1 MSDITY
7 KYKTQPESAVD
18 IYNRIKAESAY
29 RKQQKAQQEAERQAL
44 AYAQQQ
50 EAAALQEQAQQKAQ
64 EEQKNKGGFLGGLGY
79 VGEQIGLGL
88 LRGIEG
94 IWDFAAGG
102 IADLFGADE
111 WAEKQVSNDWVNYN
125 HANEWYNPGTGWEFA
140 GQVGQGVGQMLPSIA
155 VTAATGGA
163 GAPAA
168 LSSALGTGVFMAGAA
183 GNSVADAYR
192 TTGELGAKEWLYGTG
207 SGILEGAIE
216 KVSGGIGGTKLGT
229 VLGKKVANS
238 TAGKLATSFVG
249 EGLEEVASDL
259 IDPTLRRVTGVDP
272 NAQVD
277 VSQLPN
283 TFLVGGT
290 TGAVLGGAS
299 RVANAK
305 RAGGFNNLNAA
316 DAAQEI
322 RSAQA
327 KGDSLQAKGK
337 LTESWAKTLGE
348 KQAETAVKLSERLKK
363 MTPESRSALI
373 ENNNL
378 SYLFNEDG
386 SMKEAPKA
394 TYNKDAYS
402 YSLQGREDALKYQPT
417 TQALT
422 DTQKAVVR
430 NVEKMSGGKVKTVI
444 AENLTADDGRKAN
457 ALYKDGVMYI
467 DRNANAAEVEAVHEM
482 THSLEGTEAYNKYA
496 NFIFREIQSSPE
508 LTKRYG
514 EYLSRYQAT
523 AEAYSGQT
531 QNMGAQRAR
540 YVVQTELV
548 SQYTADMFGNEEFI
562 RRLSKSEPNVAQRLW
577 QWIKD
582 KIKVL
587 TTKGGDRET
596 VAFLQ
601 KAEKLYRKALSDS
614 VGGVKLSELQFEDE
628 AETDNASPARAT
640 PAEARFSVQTIDGKR
655 IVVIDTAQDIF
666 EGVPRSEYGKV
677 VRQYMKEHFR
687 GETIDG
693 VKFNKRSENEYTR
706 SEYTKAV
713 YGKEPLYDA
722 KMRAATE
729 LGNLV
734 KTSKF
739 LQHETAKH
747 PHNYNVNGYNRYATQ
762 FILDGKTFSGEMLVA
777 LNDNGGAFYDIV
789 KIKESGSTNREVP
802 KSVDSASDES
812 IAQNSAPVNSVRKK
826 SGKSEDTR
834 YSLNDKV
841 EEEVLKHYGTTWRWA
856 ETGYLL
862 KDGRKLDLSGRKEG
876 APGGYRALDHRDIFD
891 IFEDG
896 DTFGT
901 DALVEFMG
909 RGNIRVSPEN
919 PGINIQVEPTEAQ
932 YKMIKNMVETVGWQE
947 KEFTVDFDNEKGNV
961 VESLHYE
968 GNMPSQ
974 KVVDDIQYYFKNGKL
989 PHKSD
994 LSDFRYSLPVKDKQ
1008 NTLAE
1013 SDFEQVLDHVDEFE
1027 TVEEIKLY
1035 FERVHETINS
1045 EEIGSVRTMRELTEK
1060 ENRRIEKVIK
1070 AANLEKEAIK
1080 AFRKAHKTKP
1090 TVDLSTKAKIEEVD
1104 RQYTEAIAKNDLET
1118 ARYLV
1123 EQMALLKG
1131 YSVTDYRID
1140 HQAPYNNGHDAS
1152 LDDVSPM
1159 FGEDIYGSHAAQYF
1173 GTFEGFDGES
1183 IQHIQTAQGKPERY
1197 VTIYRAVPVS
1207 VKSDQIRNGDWIT
1220 LTRQYAEQHG
1230 KSNIIGRYRVISK
1243 QVKAKNIYTDGN
1255 SIHEFGYDDG
1265 NKYYYRDTTNYRK
1278 LADVITFDDEGN
1290 PIRLK
1295 DRFNYRNEDVRY
1307 SLPIKDSEGR
1317 ELTPEQREFFRD
1329 SKVVDENGKLRPVY
1343 HGTLSQEVRETWNAE
1358 SNSFDVTRR
1367 DFTVFKRSADDEN
1380 IGFFFASD
1388 YDNAGG
1394 YGSKVYS
1401 VYLNLTSPLV
1411 IDCNNADYSEIGYD
1425 GQVKD
1430 TYDWAKWAKKKGY
1443 DGVIFKNIRDG
1454 VGYEYMQQ
1462 SLDEYVAFKSN
1473 QIKLTTNKTPTSDAD
1488 IRYSLKKEPPKSK
1501 TAIET
1506 EQVISQISDQLQLD
1520 FGASKAEI
1528 KDLLSVIRGDV
1539 QEAFGKKN
1547 MREGSYRALYSKY
1560 KEKYYQKIRD
1570 NRATNQI
1577 LDAARKARDMLN
1589 RKDYVS
1595 AGVLENDQMKDF
1607 LRAVSGFKR
1616 GANISGD
1623 IRQKIAA
1630 LSDIYNENNL
1640 LLGGEDMNLLG
1651 DFDQDVADAIALM
1664 KVNSDSKKA
1673 LSSEELQALKVISRG
1688 LVHLYQ
1694 NYDKVFRDGKTQTA
1708 EKLAT
1713 EAVTRGKKALRYRR
1727 KDGFLSSVFGKIG
1740 EGLRQITDPTSVARG
1755 LDGYDPDGFLTTALD
1770 EVKAGEVKAGVAA
1783 VDLMLPFEE
1792 FFKQNK
1798 GYQKR
1803 LEKEEMAIDS
1813 VVRVTPDGE
1822 QNAQEL
1828 KLTVD
1833 EAMTLYLT
1841 SKRAQANIFES
1852 GITVERG
1859 GRTETYRIA
1868 EKDIEKLYEL
1878 FTETDKKF
1886 AELAH
1891 EFFNE
1896 HARRLKVETDQ
1907 ALYGYAKV
1915 EDTNDYIPIRRD
1927 PGTIAKSLGDERGF
1941 VNEVANTRNFSFNK
1955 ATRRGAKNKVY
1966 IGALTDLVTRH
1977 ATEVS
1982 TYYGLAVPL
1991 KNFNKVYNRQVT
2003 VDGRKTSYREL
2014 LKNELWKGGEQ
2025 YFRKLF
2031 NDVQG
2036 VRGQQTAADRAL
2048 RQLRSVY
2055 STYQLGANPKTVLSQ
2070 TASYVMALTYLDAD
2084 TLARGG
2090 VMKTDVE
2097 AMYKYAPITYQRMHD
2112 RAVVRAQGLM
2122 EKVGK
2127 VGNIATKPIQ
2137 LMDNAVVHKLWN
2149 ASQLQVEKDMGYQVG
2164 SEENLTEAG
2173 KLLDKVV
2180 RETQSNSLIA
2190 ERSAMNRS
2198 QNFLASSLT
2207 MFMSDATKQVS
2218 RIADAVGE
2226 VRMLRAQLKAGE
2238 DVGERYAAAKK
2249 KLRKTLTGVL
2259 ASNLHLALLAL
2270 FFRWLYDKEEKDK
2283 DGNKIG
2289 FGASLAK
2296 EYASNLFGL
2305 IPIVRD
2311 IYGYLADDFEVN
2323 NYALSMINDLASAAK
2338 SMTGLVGDAISGK
2351 PLNTQEVMKPL
2362 RQMIYAVGQVTGIPV
2377 RNVYNFSYGLLTKF
2391 SPETAYRTNT
2401 LFYSNTGYAKDIKE
2415 ALEQG
2420 NKDIARTIA
2429 RTEIGLRGASGKV
2442 ADEIARLYIAGESVM
2457 PKKTVEQVTIDGEQ
2471 VPLTNVQMKAFDS
2484 AYKAY
2489 LPAVEKLMGSSD
2501 YRDLDDAGKAKAIGF
2516 IEEYYYAQA
2525 VESVLKIS
2533 RLTAK
2538 QQATAIIPADKLAVY
2553 LAVISSIGSDKD
2565 KDGNTITGSRKKKVF
2580 AYINKLPISAA
2591 QKYVLMGLAGYKN
2604 EKGQSQ
2610 VESLI
2615 RSKVKDRNTAT
2626 ALLEAS
2632 GY

>member
-29 RKQQKAQQEAERQAL
+29 RKQQKAQQEAERRAL

-79 VGEQIGLGL
+79 AGEKIGLGL

-94 IWDFAAGG
+94 FWDWAAGG

-111 WAEKQVSNDWVNYN
+111 WAEKQVSNDWINYN
-125 HANEWYNPGTGWEFA
+125 HADEWRNPGAGWKFVGDVA
-140 GQVGQGVGQMLPSIA
+140 GGVGQMLPSIA

-290 TGAVLGGAS
+290 AGAVLGGAS

-316 DAAQEI
+316 EAAQEI
-322 RSAQA
+322 RSAQE
-327 KGDSLQAKGK
+327 KGNSLQAKGK

-378 SYLFNEDG
+378 SYLFNADG

-417 TQALT
+417 AEALT

-444 AENLTADDGRKAN
+444 AENLTADDGTKAN

-496 NFIFREIQSSPE
+496 NFIFKEIQSSPE

-514 EYLSRYQAT
+514 EYLARYRTT

-531 QNMGAQRAR
+531 QNMDAQRAR

-587 TTKGGDRET
+587 TSKGGDRET
-596 VAFLQ
+596 IAFLQ
-601 KAEKLYRKALSDS
+601 KAEKMYRKALSDS

-628 AETDNASPARAT
+628 AETEKVTPAKGE
-640 PAEARFSVQTIDGKR
+640 PAEARYLLAKDDDSVYNGKKNGEIENGQERESGLRRVQSRGLDSRATGRSIRGVADLQKEFGGAAGKR
-655 IVVIDTAQDIF
+655 ISKHIAEVITSPKRIDKYTEEIAREHAKKIGYDLYFAKLID
-666 EGVPRSEYGKV
+666 SKKEYYRQGK
-677 VRQYMKEHFR
+677 YLF
-687 GETIDG
+687 
-693 VKFNKRSENEYTR
+693 
-706 SEYTKAV
+706 
-713 YGKEPLYDA
+713 
-722 KMRAATE
+722 ATE
-729 LGNLV
+729 DITADDFGRILDRFDPVNRNTEAG
-734 KTSKF
+734 KTAHISAERWKKF
-739 LQHETAKH
+739 LDLHGDGDVFVAKIPIQDFLDLTADRLAQRDIREQTA
-747 PHNYNVNGYNRYATQ
+747 P
-762 FILDGKTFSGEMLVA
+762 LDVSDLK
-777 LNDNGGAFYDIV
+777 
-789 KIKESGSTNREVP
+789 
-802 KSVDSASDES
+802 ASDQLY
-812 IAQNSAPVNSVRKK
+812 IKIDFK
-826 SGKSEDTR
+826 SGKVLDHEGRHRLTALLNAGYQNADVMILAENAEQYQFDKLIVLPQESAGEKPIALFNLVSATDPAYKDFATFQYQKVWDKDIR
-834 YSLNDKV
+834 YSL
-841 EEEVLKHYGTTWRWA
+841 
-856 ETGYLL
+856 
-862 KDGRKLDLSGRKEG
+862 S
-876 APGGYRALDHRDIFD
+876 
-891 IFEDG
+891 
-896 DTFGT
+896 
-901 DALVEFMG
+901 
-909 RGNIRVSPEN
+909 
-919 PGINIQVEPTEAQ
+919 
-932 YKMIKNMVETVGWQE
+932 
-947 KEFTVDFDNEKGNV
+947 
-961 VESLHYE
+961 
-968 GNMPSQ
+968 
-974 KVVDDIQYYFKNGKL
+974 
-989 PHKSD
+989 
-994 LSDFRYSLPVKDKQ
+994 
-1008 NTLAE
+1008 
-1013 SDFEQVLDHVDEFE
+1013 
-1027 TVEEIKLY
+1027 
-1035 FERVHETINS
+1035 
-1045 EEIGSVRTMRELTEK
+1045 
-1060 ENRRIEKVIK
+1060 
-1070 AANLEKEAIK
+1070 
-1080 AFRKAHKTKP
+1080 
-1090 TVDLSTKAKIEEVD
+1090 
-1104 RQYTEAIAKNDLET
+1104 
-1118 ARYLV
+1118 
-1123 EQMALLKG
+1123 
-1131 YSVTDYRID
+1131 
-1140 HQAPYNNGHDAS
+1140 
-1152 LDDVSPM
+1152 
-1159 FGEDIYGSHAAQYF
+1159 
-1173 GTFEGFDGES
+1173 
-1183 IQHIQTAQGKPERY
+1183 
-1197 VTIYRAVPVS
+1197 
-1207 VKSDQIRNGDWIT
+1207 
-1220 LTRQYAEQHG
+1220 
-1230 KSNIIGRYRVISK
+1230 
-1243 QVKAKNIYTDGN
+1243 
-1255 SIHEFGYDDG
+1255 
-1265 NKYYYRDTTNYRK
+1265 
-1278 LADVITFDDEGN
+1278 
-1290 PIRLK
+1290 
-1295 DRFNYRNEDVRY
+1295 
-1307 SLPIKDSEGR
+1307 IKDSEGN
-1317 ELTPEQREFFRD
+1317 ELSKEQREFFKD
-1329 SKVVDENGKLRPVY
+1329 SKVVDEKGRLLEVY
-1343 HGTLSQEVRETWNAE
+1343 HGTPYREFYKFKGSKLFFFSTEEHFAREYAETKSFENEMDAEARVINTYLNIKNLFDINDQNCEKYLRENINGEIDFGFGGTRYNIDEYISLLKGNYTLRPKWTKEQIKSATFGKAIGQSRTGYNNDVFVGIDNDNNVVYVDNVDGRYLRFVSEKEKAKLLNGEKIDVTYYTAEVWSGYLSQFPNGL
-1358 SNSFDVTRR
+1358 
-1367 DFTVFKRSADDEN
+1367 TVEQRNKIVGDD
-1380 IGFFFASD
+1380 
-1388 YDNAGG
+1388 
-1394 YGSKVYS
+1394 
-1401 VYLNLTSPLV
+1401 
-1411 IDCNNADYSEIGYD
+1411 
-1425 GQVKD
+1425 
-1430 TYDWAKWAKKKGY
+1430 KKKGY
-1443 DGVIFKNIRDG
+1443 LFTKHTETISPHKTTQENEYLSNQDNWAYFELSSIRNQKDEIISNIVDLILNGGYDGIKMTEKG
-1454 VGYEYMQQ
+1454 V
-1462 SLDEYVAFKSN
+1462 DNFAVANSN

-1528 KDLLSVIRGDV
+1528 ADLLSVIRGDV

-1623 IRQKIAA
+1623 IRQKVAA

-1651 DFDQDVADAIALM
+1651 DFDQDVSDAIALI
-1664 KVNSDSKKA
+1664 KVNADSKKA

-1708 EKLAT
+1708 KELAT

-1803 LEKEEMAIDS
+1803 LEKEELTIDS

-1833 EAMTLYLT
+1833 EAMSLYLT

-1859 GRTETYRIA
+1859 ERTETYRIT
-1868 EKDIEKLYEL
+1868 EKDIEKLYEQ

-1886 AELAH
+1886 VEMAH
-1891 EFFNE
+1891 DFFNE

-1927 PGTIAKSLGDERGF
+1927 PGMIAKSLGDERGF

-1955 ATRRGAKNKVY
+1955 TTRKGAKNKGY

-2014 LKNELWKGGEQ
+2014 LKNELWRGGEQ

-2048 RQLRSVY
+2048 RQMRSMY

-2164 SEENLTEAG
+2164 TEENLTEAG

-2420 NKDIARTIA
+2420 NKDMARTIA
-2429 RTEIGLRGASGKV
+2429 RTEIGLRGASGKA
-2442 ADEIARLYIAGESVM
+2442 ADELARLYIAGESVM
-2457 PKKTVEQVTIDGEQ
+2457 PKKTAEQVTIDGEQ
-2471 VPLTNVQMKAFDS
+2471 VPLTNAQMKAFDS

>member
-283 TFLVGGT
+283 TFLVGGA

-299 RVANAK
+299 RVANAR

-316 DAAQEI
+316 EAAQEI
-322 RSAQA
+322 RSAQE

-378 SYLFNEDG
+378 SYLFNADG

-402 YSLQGREDALKYQPT
+402 YSLQGREDTLKYQPT

-444 AENLTADDGRKAN
+444 AENLTADDGTKAN

-496 NFIFREIQSSPE
+496 NFIFKEIQSRPE

-514 EYLSRYQAT
+514 EYLARYRAT

-531 QNMGAQRAR
+531 QNMDAQRAR

-596 VAFLQ
+596 IAFLQ
-601 KAEKLYRKALSDS
+601 KAEKMYRKALSDS

-628 AETDNASPARAT
+628 AETEKVTPAKGE
-640 PAEARFSVQTIDGKR
+640 PAEARYLLAKDDDSVYNGKKNGEIENGQERESGLRRVQSRGLDSRATGRSIRGVADLQKEFGGAAGKR
-655 IVVIDTAQDIF
+655 ISKHVAEVIASPKRIDKYTEEIAREHAKKIGYDLYFAKLIDSKKEYYRQGKYLFATEDITADDFGRILDRFDPVNRKTEAGKTAHISAERWKKFLDLHGDGDVFVAKIPIQDFLDLTADRLAQRDIREQTAPLDVSDLKASDQLYLKIDFKSGKVLDHEGRHRLTALLNAGYQNADVMILAENAEQSQFDKLIVRPQESAGEKPIALFNLVSATDPAYKDFATFQYQKVWDKDIRYSLSIKDNEYLAAVERGDAETAQKIVDEIAKEVGYTDEIYHGTEKFGFTEFNPKLGDDGISIFASSDLSIAKSYGAKLRQRAISEKINIPNNDKLIELLKENGFEDIVLLEKGKMSKRKLYAEKSLFSAVDAVKKGLNQEDQYEKGLSDDFALYAREFKENPDRKTVLEFLELADRLSSEYSIWHKSVSDLRLALQICSRLNEDIF
-666 EGVPRSEYGKV
+666 FSYNDEIALNKEEAVDRVINVNGGIYKLYGKPGKRLNVNGNGENWNNIPTWLMPMTANTVKGEANLETKKIMLEDNGGVFFETDLTSFSRIEGDVYNALERRYGKV
-677 VRQYMKEHFR
+677 LS
-687 GETIDG
+687 TSI
-693 VKFNKRSENEYTR
+693 FNKIKDGFKNSSVVEAE
-706 SEYTKAV
+706 
-713 YGKEPLYDA
+713 
-722 KMRAATE
+722 
-729 LGNLV
+729 V
-734 KTSKF
+734 KTFGRYTTREISRF
-739 LQHETAKH
+739 AKE
-747 PHNYNVNGYNRYATQ
+747 NGYDSVLIKN
-762 FILDGKTFSGEMLVA
+762 I
-777 LNDNGGAFYDIV
+777 NDNGG
-789 KIKESGSTNREVP
+789 R
-802 KSVDSASDES
+802 SDEQVNTGDVY
-812 IAQNSAPVNSVRKK
+812 IYFNSN
-826 SGKSEDTR
+826 
-834 YSLNDKV
+834 
-841 EEEVLKHYGTTWRWA
+841 
-856 ETGYLL
+856 
-862 KDGRKLDLSGRKEG
+862 
-876 APGGYRALDHRDIFD
+876 
-891 IFEDG
+891 
-896 DTFGT
+896 
-901 DALVEFMG
+901 
-909 RGNIRVSPEN
+909 
-919 PGINIQVEPTEAQ
+919 
-932 YKMIKNMVETVGWQE
+932 
-947 KEFTVDFDNEKGNV
+947 
-961 VESLHYE
+961 
-968 GNMPSQ
+968 
-974 KVVDDIQYYFKNGKL
+974 
-989 PHKSD
+989 
-994 LSDFRYSLPVKDKQ
+994 
-1008 NTLAE
+1008 
-1013 SDFEQVLDHVDEFE
+1013 
-1027 TVEEIKLY
+1027 
-1035 FERVHETINS
+1035 
-1045 EEIGSVRTMRELTEK
+1045 
-1060 ENRRIEKVIK
+1060 
-1070 AANLEKEAIK
+1070 
-1080 AFRKAHKTKP
+1080 
-1090 TVDLSTKAKIEEVD
+1090 
-1104 RQYTEAIAKNDLET
+1104 
-1118 ARYLV
+1118 
-1123 EQMALLKG
+1123 
-1131 YSVTDYRID
+1131 
-1140 HQAPYNNGHDAS
+1140 
-1152 LDDVSPM
+1152 
-1159 FGEDIYGSHAAQYF
+1159 
-1173 GTFEGFDGES
+1173 
-1183 IQHIQTAQGKPERY
+1183 
-1197 VTIYRAVPVS
+1197 S
-1207 VKSDQIRNGDWIT
+1207 VKS
-1220 LTRQYAEQHG
+1220 A
-1230 KSNIIGRYRVISK
+1230 
-1243 QVKAKNIYTDGN
+1243 
-1255 SIHEFGYDDG
+1255 
-1265 NKYYYRDTTNYRK
+1265 DTVVY
-1278 LADVITFDDEGN
+1278 DDEGKII
-1290 PIRLK
+1290 PLSK
-1295 DRFNYRNEDVRY
+1295 RFDESKNDIRY

-1317 ELTPEQREFFRD
+1317 ELTPEQREFFRN

-1520 FGASKAEI
+1520 LGASKAEI
-1528 KDLLSVIRGDV
+1528 ADLLSVIRGDV

-1664 KVNSDSKKA
+1664 KVNADSKKA

-1713 EAVTRGKKALRYRR
+1713 EVVTRGKKALRYRR

-1740 EGLRQITDPTSVARG
+1740 EGLRQIADPTSVARG

-1798 GYQKR
+1798 GYRKR

-2164 SEENLTEAG
+2164 TEENLTEAG

-2259 ASNLHLALLAL
+2259 VSNLHLALLAL

-2401 LFYSNTGYAKDIKE
+2401 LFYSNTGYAKDI
-2415 ALEQG
+2415 Q
-2420 NKDIARTIA
+2420 R
-2429 RTEIGLRGASGKV
+2429 
-2442 ADEIARLYIAGESVM
+2442 
-2457 PKKTVEQVTIDGEQ
+2457 
-2471 VPLTNVQMKAFDS
+2471 S
-2484 AYKAY
+2484 A
-2489 LPAVEKLMGSSD
+2489 
-2501 YRDLDDAGKAKAIGF
+2501 
-2516 IEEYYYAQA
+2516 
-2525 VESVLKIS
+2525 
-2533 RLTAK
+2533 
-2538 QQATAIIPADKLAVY
+2538 
-2553 LAVISSIGSDKD
+2553 
-2565 KDGNTITGSRKKKVF
+2565 
-2580 AYINKLPISAA
+2580 
-2591 QKYVLMGLAGYKN
+2591 
-2604 EKGQSQ
+2604 
-2610 VESLI
+2610 
-2615 RSKVKDRNTAT
+2615 
-2626 ALLEAS
+2626 
-2632 GY
+2632 